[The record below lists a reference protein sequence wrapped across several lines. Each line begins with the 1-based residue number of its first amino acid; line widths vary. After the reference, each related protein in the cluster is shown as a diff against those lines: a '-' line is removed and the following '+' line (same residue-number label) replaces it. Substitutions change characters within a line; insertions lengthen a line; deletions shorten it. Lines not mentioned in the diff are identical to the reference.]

1 MASIK
6 DLQDQMNKNSQAWHG
21 ANKAEQDRLHKEN
34 ERLQSQ
40 IDSMTG
46 VKLHLQS
53 RYWQVE
59 HHGRVPAPPG
69 PAAWAGPGPAAAVL
83 PGRPAVTGA
92 RAVMATA
99 PAMARTP
106 ADRMITAF

>member
-46 VKLHLQS
+46 GSSTFNPGTGKWTTTGGSSGSKGSSSS
-53 RYWQVE
+53 RERKFRRGSSGKGNSASGVGVNTE
-59 HHGRVPAPPG
+59 SSSR
-69 PAAWAGPGPAAAVL
+69 L
-83 PGRPAVTGA
+83 KTR
-92 RAVMATA
+92 
-99 PAMARTP
+99 
-106 ADRMITAF
+106 

>member
-34 ERLQSQ
+34 RRLQSQ
-40 IDSMTG
+40 IDSMTEEAPPSIPVLASG
-46 VKLHLQS
+46 AP
-53 RYWQVE
+53 RE
-59 HHGRVPAPPG
+59 VPAPPG